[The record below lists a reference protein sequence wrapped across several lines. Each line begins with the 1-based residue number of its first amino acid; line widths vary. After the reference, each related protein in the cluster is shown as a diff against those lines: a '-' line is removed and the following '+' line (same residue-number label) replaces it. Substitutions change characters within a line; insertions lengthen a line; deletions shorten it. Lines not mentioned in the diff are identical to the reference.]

1 MCVCVEAKKSVR
13 RYLFFLRVLRARVV
27 LQCVC
32 DSGGDR
38 EMKGK
43 KTVARRR
50 VFISVCIY
58 RRFILIYVPMYT

>member
-43 KTVARRR
+43 KNGSSTTG
-50 VFISVCIY
+50 FY
-58 RRFILIYVPMYT
+58 FGMYI